1 MARESLDAS
10 ENLPKEAL
18 RQVVPNQLE
27 NEASDMSDEARSRCG
42 RLVRDQL
49 RMARGR
55 ISRSRGLPRLY
66 ALSANRHRTSSPDDG
81 LVRSGHVG
89 EDEAHGD
96 ELFQVVLGLGSHP
109 RGQSQDAAEYGKL
122 RYRPSQTWR
131 LQSCRTK
138 DEVREPSFGH
148 TRRGMMS
155 QHVREQAESVL
166 PRVRR

>member
-18 RQVVPNQLE
+18 RQVAPNQLAPNQLE
-27 NEASDMSDEARSRCG
+27 NEASDMLDEARSRCG

-96 ELFQVVLGLGSHP
+96 ELFQVVLDLGDHP
-109 RGQSQDAAEYGKL
+109 R
-122 RYRPSQTWR
+122 RPVPGR
-131 LQSCRTK
+131 GR
-138 DEVREPSFGH
+138 VREAAVSSQPDVASPILSNQGRGPRTLIRTH
-148 TRRGMMS
+148 AQRYDEPTRS
-155 QHVREQAESVL
+155 
-166 PRVRR
+166 